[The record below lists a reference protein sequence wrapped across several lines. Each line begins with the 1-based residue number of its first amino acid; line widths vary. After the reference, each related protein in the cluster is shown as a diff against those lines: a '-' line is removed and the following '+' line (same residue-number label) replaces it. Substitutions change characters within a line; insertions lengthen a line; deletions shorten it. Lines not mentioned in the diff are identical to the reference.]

1 MLSIVPFFAVWKTE
15 RETNNEEI
23 IGSLF
28 DEWLIAVPPCLRTKV
43 SYMAGVVRTMI
54 DKEVGSQA
62 YPDRLFG

>member
-1 MLSIVPFFAVWKTE
+1 ME
-15 RETNNEEI
+15 RETNNKEI